1 MPLNKLENFI
11 KNYEGRILY
20 VNSNDLDATDSVT
33 NQGNS
38 LTKPFKTIQRALIE
52 SARFSFLVG
61 NNNDNNARTTILV
74 FPGEHVIDNRPG
86 FGIKKTGTALAEAV
100 APNGN
105 TSSPASDVFSLNLE
119 SNFDLTQ
126 EDNILYKFN
135 SVEGGVIIPRGTS
148 IVGLDLRKTRIRP
161 KYVPNPTD
169 DDVPYS
175 AIFRVTGLCYFW
187 QFSFFDADE
196 NGLVYTN
203 NQVFSSGSGNL
214 SKPTFSHHK
223 LTCFE
228 YADGVN
234 VPGGYDVTDLDMYY
248 AKLSNAFNEG
258 SGRQIP
264 AAQKFP
270 LAPDAFAKER
280 PEWEIVGAFAADPIT
295 ISDIQ
300 SGDGATP
307 SSTIT
312 VTTVEEHELNV
323 GTPIKIRGVNIDDY
337 NISTTVATVTG
348 TNTFTYLLPS
358 VRNDLPAD
366 PAGSGTITIETD
378 TVKGASPYIFNC
390 SLRSVWGMNGMLA
403 DGRKADGFRSM
414 VVAQFTAVS
423 LQKDD
428 RAFVKY
434 NPITR
439 TYNGISVSKVTGAEL
454 SSGSASTNS
463 DTVYH
468 LDQQAVY
475 RNGWLSGHVTI
486 KNDAILQIVS
496 VFAIGFNRH
505 FVAETGADASITNSN
520 SNFGQIAL
528 VADGFKKKAFVK
540 DDNGYVTSVITPR
553 SIPPTER
560 NIDYISIDAGLTTA
574 VGITSHLYLFGF
586 DSKDNVPPNL
596 ISGYRIGA
604 RENDKIYLDLPAGAS
619 QDIVEADILM
629 TDSDITSTQLSPT
642 GSNSS
647 FKEFNV
653 SVTTQSPSYDT
664 LTLNTNHNFRTGEK
678 VIVISDD
685 ADLPEGL
692 NPNRTYYVITTQT
705 ATQIQL
711 ASSFVNASNGLALK
725 LYGGSNLRILSRVS
739 ERDSGEIGSPIQ
751 FDPNNNNWFL
761 YVNQNNDIYTQINTL
776 GTVGFGEP
784 RTDVTFFKRISDTRS
799 IDEKIYKLRFVIPK
813 EAVGAKDPQEGFI
826 FQESST
832 TGALTDSELTLTS
845 ITNQDSRYKRNNR
858 FISTC
863 TSAAGSVTVI
873 TEQPHNLNVGD
884 RVLINN
890 VKSSTN
896 LAGLGITGYNGD
908 FVVES
913 IVDTMTFTYPT
924 EDRDGVT
931 HNVGIFSGPTARDT
945 NLPRFE
951 RNDLESNFYIY
962 RKDTI
967 QSYQEGVSDG
977 IYHLYVLNAS
987 NAIDE
992 EFTDHE
998 YEQNVVDLYPQL
1010 DRDNHEDNP
1019 NASKSFAKRFP
1030 LGEVETNDLKKSIT
1044 RETTDLFIKKF
1055 GISPEVESTTPSSVG
1070 VATITTKLDHGF
1082 NSIVGHDTLTAGS
1095 GFTDGSYFNVKLY
1108 NENTFTTWNG
1118 ATANIVVSSGA
1129 VSSVEIESGGS
1140 GYDNGDQLFFE
1151 GFGGASI
1158 TVNTA
1163 NISSPVNNA
1172 LQVTGLGTVTDGLY
1186 RISSIPSR
1194 NEIAIARTTGDPE
1207 IFTNQV
1213 VFNVGPSASVS
1224 TRVYDATAGITT
1236 ITTSTAHGLV
1246 AGNRFR
1252 VLDNSDNN
1260 LGDFIVKD
1268 SVGITTFSV
1277 LDEVGASANRVLKH
1291 GFNANDLSS
1300 GVDGENLGSRSLTFY
1315 DNQSGILIN
1324 DVTTDSVAGV
1334 STFAI
1339 SAFSQQGTVGVGTTA
1354 RFPLGSFI
1362 QVNNEIMRVASSTL
1376 TGSGTNEISA
1386 IRAYL
1391 GTQKAVH
1398 VQNSLVKKIKP
1409 LATELRRPSILRA
1422 SGHTFEYLG
1431 YGPGNY
1437 STALPQVQIRTL
1449 TEREDFLAQAQEKS
1463 AGQVVYTGMN
1473 SDGDFF
1479 IGNTKYSASSGKQQ
1493 TFDIPI
1499 PTVTGEDP
1507 TRLSVVFDEVI
1518 VKERILV
1525 EGGVSNQILSQF
1537 DGPVTFN
1544 EVVIINNELK
1554 ITDNLIVTGIIDSDN
1569 DTQSTSC
1576 TTGAI
1581 TTKGG
1586 LGVEKNVNIC
1596 GDLGVGGTARF
1607 TGGVQF
1613 NSGLFADVREG
1624 AFLGK
1629 LGHEWSGVWAAGI
1642 GIGTEGV
1649 AGGTEAADR
1658 TIRGITGDLILGV
1671 RNEIDTDSGAVGYG
1685 TEVRIEDNLRVNLDT
1700 TLDRNLNV
1708 IGLTTF
1714 KSNTRHEDNVKALF
1728 GSTPPVGADGDLE
1741 IYHDGS
1747 DGYIDNETGELYI
1760 RNSGSNDD
1768 SHIHIQ
1774 AKDGEESIVAR
1785 DDGPVELYHNGDKKL
1800 ETSSTGITVTGETT
1814 STVGF
1819 VPDVDEG
1826 AYLGTASLPF
1836 SEAHIGEIR
1845 IADTGDNE
1853 IDTATGNLIIDSAG
1867 GTTTVD
1873 DNLIVTGTFNAN
1885 STTTFADVITVNIG
1899 IVPDTDE
1906 GAYVGT
1912 ADLPFSEAH
1921 FGEIR
1926 IAVTNDNT
1934 IDTATGN
1941 LILDAATG
1949 ITDINSSVNLGNA
1962 TGDTITALGRFDSD
1976 LIPSTDGARDLGSS
1990 SLEWQ
1995 DLFIDGTAKID
2006 TLTVDENATVAGVL
2020 DVNTRADIDNVRID
2034 GNTVTTVTAG
2044 LFLDADGTNPVNVL
2058 ADELDV
2064 DGNLNVDGT
2073 SQFDGNV
2080 NMSSNLTVAGVLDV
2094 NTRADIDNV
2103 RIDGNT
2109 VSTVSGDLTIDASN
2123 VVLFTDTAANTLGN
2137 VNTGAAQ
2144 FDGGVGIAGN
2154 LSVGGGFDV
2163 DGATTL
2169 DAVSISETLTVTG
2182 NITANGN
2189 IVGDNSTDISG
2200 IDDISAVDLDLSGT
2214 FRFDG
2219 SSTFVDVIRDEDD
2232 MASDDVNALATQ
2244 QSIKAYVT
2252 STASSQNLN
2261 VSADSGTNQAI
2272 NLSTET
2278 LDIEGTSNEIVTTTG
2293 TNKVIIGLPDD
2304 VTIGGDLTVTNII
2317 TANEFHLDDN
2327 EKFTFGN
2334 GNDLEIYHDGSNSL
2348 IRDVGTGPLLIR
2360 SDEIHITSDAT
2371 TPKFMIFADANG
2383 AVNLYHNGATTPKF
2397 NTTSNGANVSGQL
2410 TVTGDI
2416 IAFATSDK
2424 KLKDNIKPIDNAL
2437 NKIMGISGNTFDWSD
2452 KSINEGADTGVIAQE
2467 VEELNLPGVVTT
2479 RDDGYKAVRYEKL
2492 IPLLIEAIKELN
2504 AKVEDLENK
2513 L

>member
-20 VNSNDLDATDSVT
+20 VNSNDLDATDSIT

-52 SARFSFLVG
+52 ASRFSFLVG
-61 NNNDNNARTTILV
+61 NNNDNNARTTVLV

-86 FGIKKTGTALAEAV
+86 FGIRQTGTALAEAV

-105 TSSPASDVFSLNLE
+105 TTSPASDVFSLNLE

-148 IVGLDLRKTRIRP
+148 IVGLDLRKTRVRP

-169 DDVPYS
+169 DAVPYS

-196 NGLVYTN
+196 TGLVYTN
-203 NQVFSSGSGNL
+203 DRVFTSGSGNL
-214 SKPTFSHHK
+214 SRPTFSHHK

-234 VPGGYDVTDLDMYY
+234 VPGGYDLTDLDMYY
-248 AKLSNAFNEG
+248 GKLSNAFNEG

-264 AAQKFP
+264 SAQKFP

-295 ISDIQ
+295 ISDIV

-307 SSTIT
+307 APTIT
-312 VTTVEEHELNV
+312 VTTVEDHELNV

-337 NISTTVATVTG
+337 NISTTVASVTG
-348 TNTFTYLLPS
+348 PKTFTYLLPF

-366 PAGSGTITIETD
+366 PTGSGTITIETD

-439 TYNGISVSKVTGAEL
+439 TYNGISIKKVTGSEL

-486 KNDAILQIVS
+486 KNDSILQIVS

-505 FVAETGADASITNSN
+505 FVAESGADASITNSN
-520 SNFGQIAL
+520 SNFGQISL
-528 VADGFKKKAFVK
+528 VADGFKKEAFVK
-540 DDNGYVTSVITPR
+540 DDTGYITSIITPR
-553 SIPPTER
+553 SIPTTET
-560 NIDYISIDAGLTTA
+560 NVDWISIDVGLTTS

-586 DSKDNVPPNL
+586 DTKDNIPPNL
-596 ISGYRIGA
+596 ISGYRVGA
-604 RENDKIYLDLPAGAS
+604 RKDDKLYLDLPAGAS

-629 TDSDITSTQLSPT
+629 TDSDVSSTQLSPT

-647 FKEFNV
+647 SKEFTV
-653 SVTTQSPSYDT
+653 SVITQSPSYDT
-664 LTLNTNHNFRTGEK
+664 LTLNTNHNLRTGEK
-678 VIVISDD
+678 VIIISDD

-692 NPNRTYYVITTQT
+692 EPNRTYYVITTQT
-705 ATQIQL
+705 ATQIQI
-711 ASSFVNASNGLALK
+711 ASSLTNASNSLPLK

-751 FDPNNNNWFL
+751 FDSNNNNWFL
-761 YVNQNNDIYTQINTL
+761 YVNQNNEIYNQIDTL

-784 RTDVTFFKRISDTRS
+784 RTDVTFFKRIADNRS
-799 IDEKIYKLRFVIPK
+799 IDEKIYKVRYVIPK
-813 EAVGAKDPQEGFI
+813 ESIGAKDPQEGFI
-826 FQESST
+826 FQDSST
-832 TGALTDSELTLTS
+832 TGALTDSEFTLSS
-845 ITNQDSRYKRNNR
+845 ITSQDSKYKRNNH

-863 TSAAGSVTVI
+863 TSSAGAVTVI
-873 TEQPHNLNVGD
+873 TEQPHNLNSGD
-884 RVLINN
+884 RVLIKNI
-890 VKSSTN
+890 KSSTN
-896 LAGLGITGYNGD
+896 LAGLGVTGYNGD
-908 FVVES
+908 FVVED
-913 IVDTMTFTYPT
+913 ILDRMTFTYPIL
-924 EDRDGVT
+924 DRDGVT

-951 RNDLESNFYIY
+951 RNDLETNFYVY

-967 QSYQEGVSDG
+967 QSYQENVSDG
-977 IYHLYVLNAS
+977 IFHLYVLNAS
-987 NAIDE
+987 NQISE

-1019 NASKSFAKRFP
+1019 NSAKSFAKRFP

-1044 RETTDLFIKKF
+1044 RETSDLLVKKF
-1055 GISPEVESTTPSSVG
+1055 GITPEVQSTTSSSVG

-1082 NSIVGHDTLTAGS
+1082 NGIVGYNTLNAGS
-1095 GFTDGSYFNVKLY
+1095 GFVDGSYFNIRLY
-1108 NENTFTTWNG
+1108 NENTFLTWNG
-1118 ATANIVVSSGA
+1118 ATANIVVSSGSI
-1129 VSSVEIESGGS
+1129 SSVEIESSGS
-1140 GYDNGDQLFFE
+1140 GYSNGDSLFFL
-1151 GFGGASI
+1151 GYSGASI
-1158 TVNTA
+1158 TVDTS

-1207 IFTNQV
+1207 IFENQV
-1213 VFNVGPSASVS
+1213 VFNVGPSASVN
-1224 TRVYDATAGITT
+1224 TRVYDTIAGITT
-1236 ITTSTAHGLV
+1236 ITTNTAHGLV
-1246 AGNRFR
+1246 SGNRFR

-1268 SVGITTFSV
+1268 SAAITTFTV
-1277 LDEVGASANRVLKH
+1277 LNEVGSTASRILKH
-1291 GFNANDLSS
+1291 GFNANDFSS
-1300 GVDGENLGSRSLTFY
+1300 GPDGENLGSRSITFY
-1315 DNQSGILIN
+1315 DNQSGVLVN
-1324 DVTTDSVAGV
+1324 NVTADSVAGV

-1339 SAFSQQGTVGVGTTA
+1339 STYSEQGTVGVGTTA

-1391 GTQKAVH
+1391 GTQKAEH
-1398 VQNSLVKKIKP
+1398 SQNSMVKKIKP

-1437 STALPQVQIRTL
+1437 STSLPQVQVRTL
-1449 TEREDFLAQAQEKS
+1449 SEREDFLAQSQEKS

-1499 PTVTGEDP
+1499 PTITGQDP
-1507 TRLSVVFDEVI
+1507 SRLSVVFDEVI

-1525 EGGVSNQILSQF
+1525 EGGSSNQILSQF

-1544 EVVIINNELK
+1544 ENVIINDELK
-1554 ITDNLIVTGIIDSDN
+1554 LTDNLILTGRLISKN

-1581 TTKGG
+1581 VTQGG
-1586 LGVEKNVNIC
+1586 IGVQKNVNIC

-1613 NSGLFADVREG
+1613 NSGLFADVKEG

-1649 AGGTEAADR
+1649 AGGTEEADR

-1671 RNEIDTDSGAVGYG
+1671 RNENDTDAGAVGYG
-1685 TEVRIEDNLRVNLDT
+1685 TEVRIEDNFRVNLDT
-1700 TLDRNLNV
+1700 TLDNNLNV

-1714 KSNTRHEDNVKALF
+1714 KSNTRHEDSVKALF
-1728 GSTPPVGADGDLE
+1728 GSTPPAGADGDLE
-1741 IYHDGS
+1741 IYHNGS
-1747 DGYIDNETGELYI
+1747 NGFIDNETGHLYL
-1760 RNSGSNDD
+1760 RNDGTNDNSNIYIQARNGEDSIIANDD
-1768 SHIHIQ
+1768 GS
-1774 AKDGEESIVAR
+1774 
-1785 DDGPVELYHNGDKKL
+1785 VELYHNDNKKL
-1800 ETSSTGITVTGETT
+1800 ETSATGVTITGETNST
-1814 STVGF
+1814 SGF
-1819 VPDVDEG
+1819 IPDVNLG
-1826 AYLGTASLPF
+1826 AYLGTSSLRF
-1836 SEAHIGEIR
+1836 SEAHIGNIR
-1845 IADTGDNE
+1845 IADTGDSE
-1853 IDTATGNLIIDSAG
+1853 IDTRTGNLIIDSAG
-1867 GTTTVD
+1867 GTTTID
-1873 DNLIVTGTFNAN
+1873 DNLIVTGTFNVN
-1885 STTTFADVITVNIG
+1885 GTTSFGDVITVNVG
-1899 IVPDTDE
+1899 IIPDADE

-1912 ADLPFSEAH
+1912 AARPFSEAH
-1921 FGEIR
+1921 IGEIR
-1926 IAVTNDNT
+1926 IANGNNDNT

-1941 LILDAATG
+1941 LILNSAGGT
-1949 ITDINSSVNLGNA
+1949 IDINDNVDISGTLTVAGTTNLNGSVNLGNA
-1962 TGDTITALGRFDSD
+1962 TGDTITATGRFDSH
-1976 LIPSTDGARDLGSS
+1976 LIPTPDGTRDLGAST
-1990 SLEWQ
+1990 LEWRN
-1995 DLFIDGTAKID
+1995 LYIDGTAHID
-2006 TLTVDENATVAGVL
+2006 T
-2020 DVNTRADIDNVRID
+2020 
-2034 GNTVTTVTAG
+2034 
-2044 LFLDADGTNPVNVL
+2044 
-2058 ADELDV
+2058 LDV
-2064 DGNLNVDGT
+2064 DGG
-2073 SQFDGNV
+2073 G
-2080 NMSSNLTVAGVLDV
+2080 TVAGTFTVGGQTVINDSLFVQGSNEGFFIRNGSNV
-2094 NTRADIDNV
+2094 NKFVVDADN
-2103 RIDGNT
+2103 GNT
-2109 VSTVSGDLTIDASN
+2109 TISGVTHITNTTNNTI
-2123 VVLFTDTAANTLGN
+2123 GN
-2137 VNTGAAQ
+2137 PNTGALQ
-2144 FDGGVGIAGN
+2144 VDGGVGVNGN
-2154 LSVGGGFDV
+2154 MTVDGNFDV
-2163 DGATTL
+2163 DGNTTL
-2169 DAVSISETLTVTG
+2169 DVVTIQNTLNVNDT
-2182 NITANGN
+2182 ITANGLHLN
-2189 IVGDNSTDISG
+2189 DNEQATFGNSNDLRLYHDEDNSY
-2200 IDDISAVDLDLSGT
+2200 ID
-2214 FRFDG
+2214 
-2219 SSTFVDVIRDEDD
+2219 
-2232 MASDDVNALATQ
+2232 
-2244 QSIKAYVT
+2244 
-2252 STASSQNLN
+2252 
-2261 VSADSGTNQAI
+2261 DSGTGGLFLRAQNF
-2272 NLSTET
+2272 LSLLSYTGNET
-2278 LDIEGTSNEIVTTTG
+2278 FVNCFKNGGVELFHNNSIRIQTISAGAYITG
-2293 TNKVIIGLPDD
+2293 EL
-2304 VTIGGDLTVTNII
+2304 
-2317 TANEFHLDDN
+2317 
-2327 EKFTFGN
+2327 
-2334 GNDLEIYHDGSNSL
+2334 
-2348 IRDVGTGPLLIR
+2348 R
-2360 SDEIHITSDAT
+2360 
-2371 TPKFMIFADANG
+2371 
-2383 AVNLYHNGATTPKF
+2383 
-2397 NTTSNGANVSGQL
+2397 VS
-2410 TVTGDI
+2410 GDI
-2416 IAFATSDK
+2416 IAFHSSDER
-2424 KLKDNIKPIDNAL
+2424 LKNNIKVIDNPL
-2437 NKIMGISGNTFDWSD
+2437 NKIMGISGNTYDW
-2452 KSINEGADTGVIAQE
+2452 NEASSHDGADTGVIAQE
-2467 VEELNLPGVVTT
+2467 VEALGLPGIVTT
-2479 RDDGYKAVRYEKL
+2479 RDDGYKAVRYERL

-2504 AKVEDLENK
+2504 LKVKDLENK

>member
-100 APNGN
+100 SPNGN

-169 DDVPYS
+169 DAVPYS

-540 DDNGYVTSVITPR
+540 DDNGYITSVITPR

-739 ERDSGEIGSPIQ
+739 ERDSGETGSPIQ

-908 FVVES
+908 FVIES

-977 IYHLYVLNAS
+977 IFHLYVLNAS

-1095 GFTDGSYFNVKLY
+1095 GFVDGSYFNVKLY

-1186 RISSIPSR
+1186 RISSIPSK

-1207 IFTNQV
+1207 IFANQV

-1268 SVGITTFSV
+1268 SVGITTFTV
-1277 LDEVGASANRVLKH
+1277 LDEVNSSVDRVLKH
-1291 GFNANDLSS
+1291 GFNANNLSS

-1544 EVVIINNELK
+1544 ENVIINNELK
-1554 ITDNLIVTGIIDSDN
+1554 ITNNLIVTGIIDSDN

-1658 TIRGITGDLILGV
+1658 TIRGVTGDLILGV

-1728 GSTPPVGADGDLE
+1728 GSTPPAGADGDLE

-1747 DGYIDNETGELYI
+1747 NAFIENETGELYI

-1768 SHIHIQ
+1768 SHIYIQ
-1774 AKDGEESIVAR
+1774 AKDGEEGIVVR
-1785 DDGPVELYHNGDKKL
+1785 DDGPVELYHNGNKKL

-1885 STTTFADVITVNIG
+1885 STTTFSDLITVNIG

-1949 ITDINSSVNLGNA
+1949 ITDIISSVNLGNA
-1962 TGDTITALGRFDSD
+1962 TTDTITALGRFDSD

-2034 GNTVTTVTAG
+2034 GNTVTTVSG
-2044 LFLDADGTNPVNVL
+2044 NLLLDSTGGTVNVQ
-2058 ADELDV
+2058 DNLDV
-2064 DGNLNVDGT
+2064 DGTLNVDST

-2109 VSTVSGDLTIDASN
+2109 VSTVSGDLTIDSAN
-2123 VVLFTDTAANTLGN
+2123 VVKFTDTAANTLGN

-2189 IVGDNSTDISG
+2189 IVGDNSTNISG
-2200 IDDISAVDLDLSGT
+2200 INDISAVDLDLSGT

-2219 SSTFVDVIRDEDD
+2219 SSTFADVIRDEDD

-2244 QSIKAYVT
+2244 QSIKAYVHART
-2252 STASSQNLN
+2252 SAANLN
-2261 VSADSGTNQAI
+2261 IVDVASNSIDI
-2272 NLSTET
+2272 NLATES
-2278 LDIEGTSNEIVTTTG
+2278 LGFLGTSGEIEASVTG
-2293 TNKVIIGLPDD
+2293 NSVVIGLPND
-2304 VTIGGDLTVTNII
+2304 VTIGGDLTVNNIVS
-2317 TANEFHLDDN
+2317 AAAFHLDDN

-2334 GNDLEIYHDGSNSL
+2334 SNDLEIYHDGNNSL

-2360 SDEIHITSDAT
+2360 SNEIHITSAAT
-2371 TPKFMIFADANG
+2371 TPKFMIFADSTG
-2383 AVNLYHNGATTPKF
+2383 GVSLYHNNDNVAKISTLADGAYIHGNLRVKD
-2397 NTTSNGANVSGQL
+2397 
-2410 TVTGDI
+2410 DI
-2416 IAFATSDK
+2416 IAFFSSDE
-2424 KLKDNIKPIDNAL
+2424 KLKDNIIPIDNAL
-2437 NKIMGISGNTFDWSD
+2437 SKIMGISGNTFDWND
-2452 KSINEGADTGVIAQE
+2452 KSTHEGADTGVIAQE
-2467 VEELNLPGVVTT
+2467 VEALNLPGVVTT

-2492 IPLLIEAIKELN
+2492 VPLLIEAIKELN

>member
-20 VNSNDLDATDSVT
+20 VNSNDLDATDSIT

-86 FGIKKTGTALAEAV
+86 FGINQTGTALAEAV
-100 APNGN
+100 SPSGN
-105 TSSPASDVFSLNLE
+105 KTSPASDVFTLNLE

-169 DDVPYS
+169 PDVPTS

-203 NQVFSSGSGNL
+203 DKVFSSGSGNL

-234 VPGGYDVTDLDMYY
+234 VPGGYNTTDLDMYY

-280 PEWEIVGAFAADPIT
+280 PEWEIVGAFASDPIT
-295 ISDIQ
+295 ISDII

-307 SSTIT
+307 APTIT
-312 VTTVEEHELNV
+312 VTTVEDHELNV

-337 NISTTVATVTG
+337 NISTTVASVTG
-348 TNTFTYLLPS
+348 PKTFTYLLPS

-366 PAGSGTITIETD
+366 PAGSGTVTIETD

-390 SLRSVWGMNGMLA
+390 SLRSVWGLNGMLA

-434 NPITR
+434 NPMTR
-439 TYNGISVSKVTGAEL
+439 TYNGISLKKVTGTEL

-468 LDQQAVY
+468 LDQGAVY
-475 RNGWLSGHVTI
+475 RNGWLTGHVTI

-505 FVAETGADASITNSN
+505 FTAETGADASITNSN

-528 VADGFKKKAFVK
+528 VADGFKKEAFVK
-540 DDNGYVTSVITPR
+540 DDTGYITSLITPR
-553 SIPPTER
+553 SIPTTET
-560 NIDYISIDAGLTTA
+560 NVDWISIDVGLTTA
-574 VGITSHLYLFGF
+574 VGISSHLYLFGF
-586 DSKDNVPPNL
+586 DSEDNVPPNL
-596 ISGYRIGA
+596 ISGYRVGA
-604 RENDKIYLDLPAGAS
+604 RTGEKLYLDLPAGAS
-619 QDIVEADILM
+619 QDIVSADVLM
-629 TDSDITSTQLSPT
+629 TDSDIVEGGGPGQLSPT
-642 GSNSS
+642 GSNSG
-647 FKEFNV
+647 FKEFTV
-653 SVTTQSPSYDT
+653 SVTTVSPSYDT
-664 LTLNTNHNFRTGEK
+664 LTLNTNHNFRTGEE
-678 VIVISDD
+678 VVVFSDD

-692 NPNRTYYVITTQT
+692 EPSRSYYVITTQT
-705 ATQIQL
+705 ATQIKL
-711 ASSFVNASNGLALK
+711 ASTRTNADNDLPLK

-751 FDPNNNNWFL
+751 YDPNNNNWFV
-761 YVNQNNDIYTQINTL
+761 YVNQNNDIYNQIDTL
-776 GTVGFGEP
+776 GVLGFGEP
-784 RTDVTFFKRISDTRS
+784 RTDVTFFKRIADNRS
-799 IDEKIYKLRFVIPK
+799 IDEKIYKVRYVIPK
-813 EAVGAKDPQEGFI
+813 ESVGAKDPQEGFI

-832 TGALTDSELTLTS
+832 TGFLTDAEATLSS
-845 ITNQDSRYKRNNR
+845 ITNQDSKYKRNTR

-863 TSAAGSVTVI
+863 TSSAGAVTVI
-873 TEQPHNLNVGD
+873 TEKPHNLNVGD
-884 RVLINN
+884 RVLIKN

-913 IVDTMTFTYPT
+913 IVDTMTFKYPT
-924 EDRDGVT
+924 KDRDGVT
-931 HNVGIFSGPTARDT
+931 HNVGIFSGSTARDT
-945 NLPRFE
+945 ELPRFE

-967 QSYQEGVSDG
+967 QSYEENVSDG
-977 IYHLYVLNAS
+977 IFHLYVLNAS
-987 NAIDE
+987 NAITE

-1010 DRDNHEDNP
+1010 DRDNHVDNP
-1019 NASKSFAKRFP
+1019 NAAKSFAKRFP
-1030 LGEVETNDLKKSIT
+1030 LGEVETNNLKNSIT
-1044 RETTDLFIKKF
+1044 RETSDLLVKKF
-1055 GISPEVESTTPSSVG
+1055 GLTPEVQSTTPSSVG
-1070 VATITTKLDHGF
+1070 VATITTKFDHGF
-1082 NSIVGHDTLTAGS
+1082 NGIVGYDTLTAGS
-1095 GFTDGSYFNVKLY
+1095 GFVDGAYYSVRLF
-1108 NENTFTTWNG
+1108 NENTFTSWNG

-1129 VSSVEIESGGS
+1129 VSSVEIASGGS
-1140 GYDNGDQLFFE
+1140 GYSNGDQLFLE
-1151 GFGGASI
+1151 GFAGASI

-1172 LQVTGLGTVTDGLY
+1172 LQITGLGTVTDGLY
-1186 RISSIPSR
+1186 RIHSIPSR
-1194 NEIAIARTTGDPE
+1194 NQVAIARTLEDPE
-1207 IFTNQV
+1207 IFENQIL
-1213 VFNVGPSASVS
+1213 FNVGPSAAVD

-1236 ITTSTAHGLV
+1236 ITTSSAHGLV

-1268 SVGITTFSV
+1268 SAGITTFTVS
-1277 LDEVGASANRVLKH
+1277 DEVSSTANRILKH
-1291 GFNANDLSS
+1291 GFNANDFSS
-1300 GVDGENLGSRSLTFY
+1300 GVEGENLGSRSITFY
-1315 DNQSGILIN
+1315 DNESGILVN

-1339 SAFSQQGTVGVGTTA
+1339 TAYSEQGTVGVGTTA

-1391 GTQKAVH
+1391 GTQKAAH
-1398 VQNSLVKKIKP
+1398 VENSMVKKIRP
-1409 LATELRRPSILRA
+1409 LASELRRPSILRA

-1431 YGPGNY
+1431 FGPGNY
-1437 STALPQVQIRTL
+1437 STALPQVQVRTL

-1499 PTVTGEDP
+1499 PTVTGQDP
-1507 TRLSVVFDEVI
+1507 SRLSVVFDEVI

-1525 EGGVSNQILSQF
+1525 EGGTSNQILSQF

-1544 EVVIINNELK
+1544 ENVIFNDEIK
-1554 ITDNLIVTGIIDSDN
+1554 ITDNLVITGIIVSKN

-1581 TTKGG
+1581 VTQGG
-1586 LGVEKNVNIC
+1586 IGVQKNVNIC

-1613 NSGLFADVREG
+1613 NTGLFADVRED

-1642 GIGTEGV
+1642 GIGTEGI

-1658 TIRGITGDLILGV
+1658 TIRGVTGDLILGV
-1671 RNEIDTDSGAVGYG
+1671 RNEIDTDPGAVGYG
-1685 TEVRIEDNLRVNLDT
+1685 TEVRIEDNLRTELDT
-1700 TLDRNLNV
+1700 YLDRNLLV
-1708 IGLTTF
+1708 VGIATF
-1714 KSNTRHEDNVKALF
+1714 QDFVDINLRLEVDNVRI
-1728 GSTPPVGADGDLE
+1728 DG
-1741 IYHDGS
+1741 
-1747 DGYIDNETGELYI
+1747 NT
-1760 RNSGSNDD
+1760 
-1768 SHIHIQ
+1768 
-1774 AKDGEESIVAR
+1774 
-1785 DDGPVELYHNGDKKL
+1785 
-1800 ETSSTGITVTGETT
+1800 
-1814 STVGF
+1814 
-1819 VPDVDEG
+1819 
-1826 AYLGTASLPF
+1826 
-1836 SEAHIGEIR
+1836 
-1845 IADTGDNE
+1845 
-1853 IDTATGNLIIDSAG
+1853 IDTTVGNLIIDSTG
-1867 GTTTVD
+1867 GIVEIN
-1873 DNLIVTGTFNAN
+1873 DNLTVEGNTILEGTLTIDDRIIVNE
-1885 STTTFADVITVNIG
+1885 G

-1906 GAYVGT
+1906 GAFIGLST
-1912 ADLPFSEAH
+1912 LPFSQAIISH
-1921 FGEIR
+1921 IR
-1926 IAVTNDNT
+1926 IANDTTSNT
-1934 IDTATGN
+1934 IDTSEGN
-1941 LILDAATG
+1941 LILDSTG
-1949 ITDINSSVNLGNA
+1949 GTIDINDNVDIEGNLVVNGNVDLGDA
-1962 TGDTITALGRFDSD
+1962 TGDTITATGRFDSN
-1976 LIPSTDGARDLGSS
+1976 LVPSTDGTRDLGATNR
-1990 SLEWQ
+1990 EWQ
-1995 DLFIDGTAKID
+1995 DLFIDGTAHID
-2006 TLTVDENATVAGVL
+2006 TLDVDENAGITGTLTVGDQTNINDSLIITGSNEVVRVRNGSNNTVFLVDTDNGNTTISGTLTVDGNLTFNGDSNTYGNESDDTHTFNGQVNFEHGV
-2020 DVNTRADIDNVRID
+2020 DID
-2034 GNTVTTVTAG
+2034 GS
-2044 LFLDADGTNPVNVL
+2044 
-2058 ADELDV
+2058 
-2064 DGNLNVDGT
+2064 LNV
-2073 SQFDGNV
+2073 N
-2080 NMSSNLTVAGVLDV
+2080 
-2094 NTRADIDNV
+2094 NT
-2103 RIDGNT
+2103 
-2109 VSTVSGDLTIDASN
+2109 
-2123 VVLFTDTAANTLGN
+2123 
-2137 VNTGAAQ
+2137 
-2144 FDGGVGIAGN
+2144 
-2154 LSVGGGFDV
+2154 
-2163 DGATTL
+2163 
-2169 DAVSISETLTVTG
+2169 
-2182 NITANGN
+2182 ITANG
-2189 IVGDNSTDISG
+2189 
-2200 IDDISAVDLDLSGT
+2200 
-2214 FRFDG
+2214 
-2219 SSTFVDVIRDEDD
+2219 
-2232 MASDDVNALATQ
+2232 
-2244 QSIKAYVT
+2244 
-2252 STASSQNLN
+2252 
-2261 VSADSGTNQAI
+2261 
-2272 NLSTET
+2272 
-2278 LDIEGTSNEIVTTTG
+2278 
-2293 TNKVIIGLPDD
+2293 
-2304 VTIGGDLTVTNII
+2304 
-2317 TANEFHLDDN
+2317 FHLNDN
-2327 EKFTFGN
+2327 EKATFG
-2334 GNDLEIYHDGSNSL
+2334 GTAADADLEIFHDSNDSY
-2348 IRDVGTGPLLIR
+2348 IADTGTGALIIR
-2360 SDEIHITSDAT
+2360 SNNFQVFNAAGDEEMITAQQ
-2371 TPKFMIFADANG
+2371 NG
-2383 AVNLYHNGATTPKF
+2383 GVVLYHNDNERLSTT
-2397 NTTSNGANVSGQL
+2397 NAGVNVTGTL
-2410 TVTGDI
+2410 NCTGDI
-2416 IAFATSDK
+2416 IAFVSSDSR
-2424 KLKDNIKPIDNAL
+2424 LKDNIKPIDNAL
-2437 NKIMGISGNTFDWSD
+2437 DKIMGISGNTYDWNSASTN
-2452 KSINEGADTGVIAQE
+2452 KGSDTGVIAQE
-2467 VEELNLPGVVTT
+2467 VEALGLPGVVTT
-2479 RDDGYKAVRYEKL
+2479 RDNGYKAVRYERL
-2492 IPLLIEAIKELN
+2492 VPLLIEAIKELN
-2504 AKVEDLENK
+2504 AKVEDLEDK
-2513 L
+2513 LSDK